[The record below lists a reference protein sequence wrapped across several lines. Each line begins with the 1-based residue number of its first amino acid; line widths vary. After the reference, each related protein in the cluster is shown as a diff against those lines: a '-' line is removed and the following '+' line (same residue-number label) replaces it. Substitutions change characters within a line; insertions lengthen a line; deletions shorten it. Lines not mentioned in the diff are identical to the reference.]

1 MWQQWEAH
9 YEEFFPKKQK
19 SSAGTHRSEEAE
31 DDNDDAEVIG
41 DPSDAIADGTSG
53 ATHPAIEA
61 CNWRLGR
68 SGVEDVEDPPP
79 SDGFGTSAVGEISN
93 IWFAAGTNTALSCMH
108 PAKADFFPPV
118 RFSTS
123 DLARPSRYYQLVVA
137 LLEKLATS

>member
-1 MWQQWEAH
+1 ML
-9 YEEFFPKKQK
+9 K
-19 SSAGTHRSEEAE
+19 SL
-31 DDNDDAEVIG
+31 VVL
-41 DPSDAIADGTSG
+41 DGTSG
-53 ATHPAIEA
+53 ATHPAVEA

-68 SGVEDVEDPPP
+68 SGVEDMEDPPP